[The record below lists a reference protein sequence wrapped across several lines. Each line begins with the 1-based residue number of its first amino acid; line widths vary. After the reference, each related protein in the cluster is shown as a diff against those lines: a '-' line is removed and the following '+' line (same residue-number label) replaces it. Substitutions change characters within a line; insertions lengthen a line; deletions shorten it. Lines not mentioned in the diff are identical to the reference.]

1 MDYSLNAADYLVKTP
16 VILEF
21 NATYQLLKKISI
33 LISLCWFEP
42 SLNCPSKATGVI
54 LVDHQG

>member
-42 SLNCPSKATGVI
+42 SLNCLS
-54 LVDHQG
+54 